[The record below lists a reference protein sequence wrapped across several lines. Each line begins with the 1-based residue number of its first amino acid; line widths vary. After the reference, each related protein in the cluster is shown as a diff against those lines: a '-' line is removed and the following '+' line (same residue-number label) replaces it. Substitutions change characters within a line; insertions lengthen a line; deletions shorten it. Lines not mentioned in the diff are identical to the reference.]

1 MSIWWFSKRRRRA
14 RATALVLVM
23 ALVTSVPAH
32 AASSTEARLR
42 ALEELVRSQQSEIK
56 QLRGELKQ
64 QRSIDSATQA
74 QAERAEEQAK
84 SVART
89 SKGADWVSKF
99 TPFGDI
105 RVRHEGFYNQPIPK
119 KGDGSGSA
127 VTARNRERLRYRLGL
142 KYTYSDEVSATVR
155 LASGDPND
163 PISTNETLDGNFG
176 RKHINLDW
184 AFFTLT
190 PGKTFGIR
198 PGIVSVTAGKFPNPM
213 FRVGEMVFDEDLSP
227 EGFSETV
234 QLLDK
239 PIGALDQVKLHAE
252 QWTFK
257 ETSNGEDGWMFGGQ
271 VNPTFHLGDV
281 LFEGGLAQYSWL
293 NPDSIAVATSRNSTA
308 FTSSGAPVANSSFNS
323 QLKNTNLVV
332 EKTIQPPDVNGKTP
346 ASFKSITGFQS
357 GFNQSN
363 LTLAATLPNVLG
375 TMPIKLYG
383 DYVYNWDAVNDDAH
397 GVMGGV
403 RLGSPKSA
411 GDWAAGLA
419 YEYLMQ
425 EAVLS
430 PFTASD
436 FGNAG
441 TNQQGPIVQLDYQLF
456 DPLTLTARGFFTKYI
471 TAPVDINNRMQ
482 VRFQIDALL
491 RF

>member
-1 MSIWWFSKRRRRA
+1 MSFWWFSKRRRRA
-14 RATALVLVM
+14 RASALVLVM
-23 ALVTSVPAH
+23 ALVTSLPAQ

-64 QRSIDSATQA
+64 QRSVDSATQA

-84 SVART
+84 SVARK
-89 SKGADWVSKF
+89 SSGADWVSKF

-105 RVRHEGFYNQPIPK
+105 RVRHEGFYNQPTK
-119 KGDGSGSA
+119 KDGDGSGPT

-213 FRVGEMVFDEDLSP
+213 FRTDEMVFDEDLSP

-257 ETSNGEDGWMFGGQ
+257 ETSNAEDGWMFGGQ
-271 VNPTFHLGDV
+271 VNPTWHLGDW

-293 NPDSIAVATSRNSTA
+293 NPDSIAVATSKNSTA
-308 FTSSGAPVANSSFNS
+308 FTSSGAPVANSGFNS

-332 EKTIQPPDVNGKTP
+332 EKKIQPPAVNGKTP
-346 ASFKSITGFQS
+346 AAFTSITGFQS

-383 DYVYNWDAVNDDAH
+383 DYVYNWDAVNDEAH
-397 GVMGGV
+397 GWQAGA
-403 RLGSPKSA
+403 RLGQTKVR
-411 GDWAAGLA
+411 GDWSA
-419 YEYLMQ
+419 YSFYEHLGQ
-425 EAVLS
+425 EAAIS
-430 PFTASD
+430 AFTYSD
-436 FGNAG
+436 FGLGG
-441 TNQQGPIVQLDYQLF
+441 TNVEGPVVGLDYQLLN
-456 DPLTLTARGFFTKYI
+456 PLTLTARSHFTNFI
-471 TAPVDINNRMQ
+471 DRPAGMTNPTLIRLQ
-482 VRFQIDALL
+482 LDALVK
-491 RF
+491 F